1 MHLKTEDL
9 ARLEIEFDSG
19 VIPPPYSHV
28 FKLKIGFGKNFLDT
42 QLDMEYTDRED
53 LSEEEILNEGFSL
66 EDDYH
71 FQGEVPKVWEKPLK
85 ELYAKSKWSNN
96 RLDQE
101 EGGIYILAKDVHGK
115 VSRTTPLNQQEW
127 QFFTQDYIQAIY
139 ELSKREAPL
148 QVNYLIVDQAGSK
161 EISLTVRFSI
171 RKVEVLVNGKMKEIH
186 WENAKELLGYVFLPD
201 YDYDRAKE
209 KKPSQNGDYIDCG
222 DGYWHDM
229 KKGVFNIDDSFD
241 AISRIKEG
249 FRKLT

>member
-186 WENAKELLGYVFLPD
+186 WEKAKELLGYVFLPD

>member
-186 WENAKELLGYVFLPD
+186 WEKAKELLGYVFLPD

-209 KKPSQNGDYIDCG
+209 KKPSQNGNYIDCG